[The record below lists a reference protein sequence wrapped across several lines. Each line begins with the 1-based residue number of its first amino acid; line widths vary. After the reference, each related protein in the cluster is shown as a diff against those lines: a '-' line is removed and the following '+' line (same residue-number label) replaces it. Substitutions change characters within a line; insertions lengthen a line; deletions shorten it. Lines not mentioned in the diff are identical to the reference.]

1 MATKKLKSKTMAA
14 VPQSKDDCAAAIRTL
29 GDLVRSFERQRA
41 EMNDAIAAIAEQHQP
56 VLSDL
61 QEQIT
66 ALRTGIQAWCEAHRV
81 QLCGE
86 DDKLGK
92 TANLVTGEVSWRQRP
107 PSVSIRGAETVLE
120 TLERMRLTQFIRTR
134 SEPNKEA
141 MLAEP
146 DLVRGIAG
154 ITIVT
159 GVEDFTITPFEAEA
173 EVTA

>member
-29 GDLVRSFERQRA
+29 GDLVRTFERQRA
-41 EMNDAIAAIAEQHQP
+41 EMNDAIAAIAQQHQP

-86 DDKLGK
+86 DDRLGK

-107 PSVSIRGAETVLE
+107 PSVSIRGVETVLE
-120 TLERMRLTQFIRTR
+120 TLERMRLTHFIRVR

-159 GVEDFTITPFEAEA
+159 GIEDFTITPFEAEA